1 MREFKGN
8 SLIRNIEDYT
18 VVDIETTS
26 LDSRSG
32 EILEISAIKVRNKE
46 IVDTFSKLI
55 KVSYVSAFTT
65 HLTGITNTEMQ
76 EYGEDLI
83 KVLEDFL
90 SFLGDD
96 IIVGHNVNFDVNFLY
111 DNLERKLS
119 IFLTNN
125 YIDTLRLSR
134 MYLPQLKH
142 HRLDDLI
149 TYFNLE
155 QRSEHRALND
165 CVLTNQV
172 YLNLCKLENKVY
184 DKIAKIIVD
193 K

>member
-65 HLTGITNTEMQ
+65 HLTGITNTQMQ

-90 SFLGDD
+90 IFLGDD
-96 IIVGHNVNFDVNFLY
+96 IIVSHNVNFDVNFLY

-149 TYFNLE
+149 TYSNLE

-172 YLNLCKLENKVY
+172 YLNLCKFENKVY
-184 DKIAKIIVD
+184 DKIYN
-193 K
+193 

>member
-1 MREFKGN
+1 
-8 SLIRNIEDYT
+8 
-18 VVDIETTS
+18 
-26 LDSRSG
+26 
-32 EILEISAIKVRNKE
+32 
-46 IVDTFSKLI
+46 
-55 KVSYVSAFTT
+55 
-65 HLTGITNTEMQ
+65 MQ

-90 SFLGDD
+90 IFLGDD

-111 DNLERKLS
+111 DHLERKLS

-172 YLNLCKLENKVY
+172 YLNLCKFENKVY
-184 DKIAKIIVD
+184 DKIYN
-193 K
+193 